1 MHNHQHHRFDMR
13 SWLMNTTEMY
23 SSEAHRTTARV
34 NNGRIIRTVWLLRY
48 FMSTCTSSCITTVVI
63 ITVLLFYLQNIPP
76 STAFTTNKAN
86 SANKDRP
93 YSECQIIVCPFSPYS
108 MPSPQ
113 NPHIN
118 CNAKFYYFAI
128 FHYYF
133 PSVSDDVRLSYTSCS
148 K

>member
-93 YSECQIIVCPFSPYS
+93 YSECQIIVCPFSPLFHAL
-108 MPSPQ
+108 PSKPSHQ
-113 NPHIN
+113 LQ
-118 CNAKFYYFAI
+118 CKVLLFCYFSLLL
-128 FHYYF
+128 
-133 PSVSDDVRLSYTSCS
+133 SVCL
-148 K
+148 